1 MKVPAVCVFLL
12 LVLLHGSPAAC
23 SALRA
28 QADASLMPHPETG
41 APSHGLE
48 ADADLMPR
56 PEIGARSHGLE
67 VPLRRSKRF
76 NSHFPICSYCC
87 NCCHN
92 KGCGFCCRT

>member
-1 MKVPAVCVFLL
+1 MKVLAACVFLLL

-28 QADASLMPHPETG
+28 QANIGLMPRPETGAQSHGLEAAAGLMPHPE
-41 APSHGLE
+41 
-48 ADADLMPR
+48 
-56 PEIGARSHGLE
+56 IGAQSLE

-87 NCCHN
+87 NCCRN
-92 KGCGFCCRT
+92 KGCGLCCRT